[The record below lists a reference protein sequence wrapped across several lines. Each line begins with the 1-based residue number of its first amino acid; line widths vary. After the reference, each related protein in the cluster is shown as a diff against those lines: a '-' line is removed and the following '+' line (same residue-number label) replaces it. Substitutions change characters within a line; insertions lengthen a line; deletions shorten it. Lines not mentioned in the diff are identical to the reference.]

1 MERRELAPA
10 GNRTAILAPAE
21 MAEVRRLVVADER
34 LVVKP
39 EDLAVA
45 RLLDEADAVRVE
57 AFVPLRVDIAEAFV
71 LKARPLL
78 KPLAAALAVGLT
90 ALIFLD
96 LAAQFDA
103 ARVAFL
109 DLAAL
114 FRREARAEGRAVT
127 RLRLRT
133 AELGLTAGTAAE
145 RRLSARLTG
154 LTTKLRAITR
164 AETGLSR
171 LRALTESCRALSLR
185 LRSARLARLAARK
198 AGFQTARLLGSVT
211 RRALTEAPTLRLT
224 RAAGL
229 LDALTARRAEP
240 GRALSLR
247 LPAGGCALRRTLAEA
262 AALRLTRAAGLLGAL
277 TARRAEAGRALSLR
291 LPAAGCSL
299 LRTFAET
306 PALRLTR
313 AAGLLAEAPALRLAG
328 LHPLLLL
335 NFLLF
340 GLLPRALLFLRLA
353 RLKFLPSAFLR
364 LSTWL
369 GLLASAFALA

>member
-1 MERRELAPA
+1 
-10 GNRTAILAPAE
+10 
-21 MAEVRRLVVADER
+21 
-34 LVVKP
+34 
-39 EDLAVA
+39 
-45 RLLDEADAVRVE
+45 
-57 AFVPLRVDIAEAFV
+57 
-71 LKARPLL
+71 
-78 KPLAAALAVGLT
+78 
-90 ALIFLD
+90 
-96 LAAQFDA
+96 
-103 ARVAFL
+103 
-109 DLAAL
+109 
-114 FRREARAEGRAVT
+114 
-127 RLRLRT
+127 
-133 AELGLTAGTAAE
+133 
-145 RRLSARLTG
+145 
-154 LTTKLRAITR
+154 
-164 AETGLSR
+164 
-171 LRALTESCRALSLR
+171 
-185 LRSARLARLAARK
+185 
-198 AGFQTARLLGSVT
+198 
-211 RRALTEAPTLRLT
+211 
-224 RAAGL
+224 
-229 LDALTARRAEP
+229 
-240 GRALSLR
+240 
-247 LPAGGCALRRTLAEA
+247 LRRTLAEA